1 MNQFQRL
8 PRNLA
13 AFLTFSRPLLVFSSF
28 GCALWLMATNFPPAY
43 MLGST
48 FLLLATTFDW
58 IDGWFAE
65 RYLPDSRLG
74 ALVDRMMDRMVLS
87 IIFPVLGA
95 GMFWR
100 YTRVKPILDE
110 PDDVRLALLHAIF
123 VLSICV
129 IVLLRDQFSQFL
141 RSFARDAGREAE
153 LHELTRL
160 RTMVASPVAALLYAY
175 AFYQPTQGWEAFYR
189 WVSWIDQ
196 IPLRLM
202 LVGEIVFLVITIASV
217 TLHMRKYGALALEE
231 ICEDDEELRRGILSV
246 IPNTLTLMNGVLG
259 VAAVVF
265 ASYGL
270 VTEALFILL
279 GAAFFD
285 RLDGLMARRLGLSGP
300 SEKTAGR
307 ASTGALLDDVS
318 DAISFALAPALM
330 FYIVISELPLGNL
343 PWQLVP
349 AAALLYAVAGISRL
363 IYFTIDKNPIPG
375 FFKGMPVPAAALLA
389 TSVIEIVNQVA
400 IYFPQFLDL
409 ALRFGFGAM
418 VVWSVVMNLFPL
430 RYLHIGRWFGRNPA
444 LMWGAVVLWLGLVF
458 TPFYGFTVLLI
469 CGVYLISPLFTGR
482 ISPEMA
488 EIERRLPRGNP
499 SR

>member
-1 MNQFQRL
+1 L
-8 PRNLA
+8 
-13 AFLTFSRPLLVFSSF
+13 
-28 GCALWLMATNFPPAY
+28 
-43 MLGST
+43 
-48 FLLLATTFDW
+48 
-58 IDGWFAE
+58 
-65 RYLPDSRLG
+65 
-74 ALVDRMMDRMVLS
+74 
-87 IIFPVLGA
+87 
-95 GMFWR
+95 
-100 YTRVKPILDE
+100 
-110 PDDVRLALLHAIF
+110 
-123 VLSICV
+123 
-129 IVLLRDQFSQFL
+129 
-141 RSFARDAGREAE
+141 
-153 LHELTRL
+153 
-160 RTMVASPVAALLYAY
+160 ASPVAALLYAY

-196 IPLRLM
+196 IPLRML

-231 ICEDDEELRRGILSV
+231 ICEDDEDLRKGILSV

-270 VTEALFILL
+270 VTEALFILI

-285 RLDGLMARRLGLSGP
+285 RLDGLVARRLGLSDP

-343 PWQLVP
+343 PWELVP
-349 AAALLYAVAGISRL
+349 AAALLYGVAGISRL

-389 TSVIEIVNQVA
+389 TSVIEIVHQVH
-400 IYFPQFLDL
+400 IYLPQYLDL

-418 VVWSVVMNLFPL
+418 VVWAVVMNLFPL

-444 LMWGAVVLWLGLVF
+444 LMWGAVVLWLGMVF
-458 TPFYGFTVLLI
+458 TPFYGVTVLLI
-469 CGVYLISPLFTGR
+469 CGLYLISPLFTGR
-482 ISPEMA
+482 ISPELA
-488 EIERRLPRGNP
+488 EIEQRLHRGNP
-499 SR
+499 TR